1 MFSVYYLVTKLSYFS
16 FSWLLPVMCYIGH
29 KYKHDLSIHH
39 LSLNLGM
46 SQPSDIVD
54 SRLTGFLSFHVP
66 QIRFPLWLKR
76 ESPLLCLFL
85 CWLYHGQKM
94 SLGKTLCCSSQF
106 HKLVSLF
113 FPVPQRKVLWYTSCQ
128 QTNGILYWYMAL
140 PGSWQ
145 HAWLSLC

>member
-76 ESPLLCLFL
+76 ESLLLCLFL

-106 HKLVSLF
+106 HKLVNCSF
-113 FPVPQRKVLWYTSCQ
+113 QFRKERYS
-128 QTNGILYWYMAL
+128 GILVVNKQTVSFI
-140 PGSWQ
+140 GI
-145 HAWLSLC
+145 WLCQVHDNTHG